1 MVLVTRER
9 KDMIDRQLERNIVR
23 QEEARRK
30 REFDHQARNSAPY
43 PARRSKVDVRAV
55 ISARNQE
62 MRDDARALDHLTAA
76 VQGIRVADAVNQ
88 AVVPAPAGN
97 AVAPAPPPF
106 GNQLGD
112 AGVRV
117 PTPAQ
122 ILAAGA
128 GPSPTSNIP
137 PIATINP
144 SHLSYRDESGTPT
157 DIGTMSHADFIDYL
171 DPQGNR
177 ASNTHSEDVRMGS

>member
-9 KDMIDRQLERNIVR
+9 KDMIDHQLERNIMR

-30 REFDHQARNSAPY
+30 REFDRQARSSTPY
-43 PARRSKVDVRAV
+43 PARRSKVDVRAI
-55 ISARNQE
+55 ISARNRE

-76 VQGIRVADAVNQ
+76 VQGVRVADEVDW

-97 AVAPAPPPF
+97 AVVPVPPPL
-106 GNQLGD
+106 GNQLGE

-117 PTPAQ
+117 PAPAQ
-122 ILAAGA
+122 ILAAGI
-128 GPSPTSNIP
+128 GPSSSSNIP

-144 SHLSYRDESGTPT
+144 SHLVSTT
-157 DIGTMSHADFIDYL
+157 DDSTDLNSMSNEELFSYL
-171 DPQGNR
+171 DSRGR
-177 ASNTHSEDVRMGS
+177 ASNDQTEDVRMG